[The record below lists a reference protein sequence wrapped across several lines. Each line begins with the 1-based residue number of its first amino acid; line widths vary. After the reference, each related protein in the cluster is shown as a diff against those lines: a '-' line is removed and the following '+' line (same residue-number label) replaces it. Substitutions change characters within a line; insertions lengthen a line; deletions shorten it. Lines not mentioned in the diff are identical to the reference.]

1 MGGHLGHVHMVGAA
15 GVGMSALAQAAQH
28 AGYRVTGSDRYF
40 DAGRE
45 IDVISKLSAGGI
57 PFRRQDGGGV
67 LPDTVAVVYSTAI
80 EDDNPDVQA
89 ARRLGVPLVHR
100 AAMLARLLEG
110 REAVAVTGTCGKSTV
125 TGMLGWILECCG
137 RDPVVVNGAPVL
149 NWVDARH
156 VGNVRLGQG
165 RLWVFEADESDKSL
179 VSYHPDWAVITNVS
193 KDHFD
198 TDTAVE
204 LFRRFAGQ
212 VARGAVNVLE
222 EPELMRGFR
231 SAPEVGGTAFAYRGT
246 SFHVPLPGAHN
257 AENAYL
263 AVLMAERLGCG
274 MEAVRGALATFRGIQ
289 RRLETVGQARGVTVV
304 DDYAHNPVKISAA
317 WNALAAGGRRVI
329 GIWRPHG
336 YGPLRLMLDEL
347 ADAFGRTCRAGDELL
362 LLPVFDAGGTADRST
377 CSGQLAERLQAAGTA
392 CRVVS
397 DYEEAAQC
405 VKASARPGDVVVTMG
420 ARDPGLPELARAILR
435 ELGG

>member
-1 MGGHLGHVHMVGAA
+1 MGQHSGHVHMVGAA
-15 GVGMSALAQAAQH
+15 GVGMSALAQAARH
-28 AGYRVTGSDRYF
+28 AGYSVTGSDRYF

-45 IDVISKLSAGGI
+45 LDVISKLGGCGI
-57 PFRRQDGGGV
+57 RFVRQDGGGV
-67 LPDTVAVVYSTAI
+67 TAETVAVVYSTAI

-89 ARRLGVPLVHR
+89 AKRLGVPLVHR
-100 AAMLARLLEG
+100 AAMLTRLLEG

-149 NWVDARH
+149 NWADAAH
-156 VGNVRLGQG
+156 VGNARLGRG
-165 RLWVFEADESDKSL
+165 NLWVFEADESDKSL

-198 TDTAVE
+198 TATAVE
-204 LFRRFAGQ
+204 LFRRFACQ
-212 VARGAVNVLE
+212 VKRGAVNVLE
-222 EPELMRGFR
+222 EPELMRDFR
-231 SAPEVGGTAFAYRGT
+231 PAAADRGTSFAYRGV
-246 SFHVPLPGAHN
+246 SFLVPLPGAHN

-263 AVLMAERLGCG
+263 AVLMAEQLGCG
-274 MEAVRGALATFRGIQ
+274 LEEVRAALGSFRGIQ
-289 RRLETVGQARGVTVV
+289 RRLETVGHARGVTVV
-304 DDYAHNPVKISAA
+304 DDYAHNPVKIGAA

-347 ADAFGRTCRAGDELL
+347 ASSFAHVCGAKDELL

-377 CSGQLAERLQAAGTA
+377 RSEQLAERLQAAGKA
-392 CRVVS
+392 CRVVA
-397 DYEEAAQC
+397 DYDEAVRH
-405 VKASARPGDVVVTMG
+405 VKASARQGDVVVTMG

-435 ELGG
+435 ALA